1 MSVLLPVQVEKIIE
15 QTWPRKGKK
24 ERKKEEKG
32 ESKAR
37 RDLKLTVALVLR
49 TGDGDKKV
57 NVILCWRWR
66 RFSRCHS
73 LSSR

>member
-37 RDLKLTVALVLR
+37 RDLKLTVALVL
-49 TGDGDKKV
+49 
-57 NVILCWRWR
+57 
-66 RFSRCHS
+66 S
-73 LSSR
+73 